1 MVGASQVRVPQAVL
15 SSVNCGALSETR
27 FGIAARLICRV
38 LKGVWVG
45 LMRSYQRYFFW
56 VATLAIAAW
65 TAPRAFVFAENTPPL
80 KLVKTIELTDIRSG
94 EPDVSADQ
102 LAKNLTTTRM
112 VGVQNHFDHL
122 TADLKNNRLFVVP
135 EDNKTIE
142 VYDIRT
148 GNFVHSIKGIGVGH
162 SVVYRADMDRIFVTD
177 GSNGDLKIFNGT
189 TYELLKTVKLLADS
203 DATGYDPVTHNLYI
217 ADGGLDAKLNH
228 TFLEIVNTDTGE
240 KVGQIKIDSNRLEAM
255 VVEKSGSR
263 LFLNMTEKNSI
274 GVIDRQKQA
283 IAAVWPLTCKVNV
296 SVAMDEKNHRLFV
309 ACRDGNMNVLDSDT
323 GKVLENLP
331 ISTGVDDMVFDPAS
345 QRVYVAA
352 GEGFVNVFKEIDADH
367 YQAIGKIPTG
377 PLGKTGLLV
386 PELKEYLVA
395 VPPHGS
401 TSARVLVFAVK

>member
-1 MVGASQVRVPQAVL
+1 
-15 SSVNCGALSETR
+15 
-27 FGIAARLICRV
+27 
-38 LKGVWVG
+38 
-45 LMRSYQRYFFW
+45 MRSYTRYLFW
-56 VATLAIAAW
+56 VAALAIVAW
-65 TAPRAFVFAENTPPL
+65 TAPRAFVFAKDTPPL
-80 KLVKTIELTDIRSG
+80 KLVKTIELKDIRSS

-122 TADLKNNRLFVVP
+122 TPDLKNNRLFVVP

-148 GNFVHSIKGIGVGH
+148 GKFVHSIKGIGVGH
-162 SVVYRADMDRIFVTD
+162 SVVYRADIDRIFVTD
-177 GSNGDLKIFNGT
+177 GSDGDLKIFNGT
-189 TYELLKTVKLLADS
+189 TYELLKSVKLLADS

-217 ADGGLDAKLNH
+217 ADGGLDAKLDY

-274 GVIDRQKQA
+274 GVIDRKKQA
-283 IAAVWPLTCKVNV
+283 VAAVWPLTCKINA
-296 SVAMDEKNHRLFV
+296 SVAIDEKNHRLFA

-323 GKVLENLP
+323 GKVLQNFP

-345 QRVYVAA
+345 KRAYVAT

-367 YQAIGKIPTG
+367 FQDIGKIPTG

-386 PELKEYLVA
+386 PALNEYFVA
-395 VPPHGS
+395 VPPHGP
-401 TSARVLVFAVK
+401 TCAEVLVFAVQ

>member
-1 MVGASQVRVPQAVL
+1 
-15 SSVNCGALSETR
+15 
-27 FGIAARLICRV
+27 
-38 LKGVWVG
+38 
-45 LMRSYQRYFFW
+45 MRSYQRYFFW

-65 TAPRAFVFAENTPPL
+65 TAPRAFAFAEDAAPL
-80 KLVKTIELTDIRSG
+80 KLVKTIDLANIHSG
-94 EPDVSADQ
+94 EPDVAADQ

-135 EDNKTIE
+135 ENNKSIE

-148 GNFVHSIKGIGVGH
+148 GKFVHSIKGIGVGH
-162 SVVYRADMDRIFVTD
+162 SVVYRASIDRIFVTD
-177 GSNGDLKIFNGT
+177 GSDGDLKIFNGT
-189 TYELLKTVKLLADS
+189 TYRLLKTVKLLADS

-263 LFLNMTEKNSI
+263 LFLNLAEKNSI
-274 GVIDRQKQA
+274 GVIDREKQA
-283 IAAVWPLTCKVNV
+283 VAAVWPLTCKVNV
-296 SVAMDEKNHRLFV
+296 SVAMDENNHRLFV
-309 ACRDGNMNVLDSDT
+309 ACRDGNLNVLDSDT
-323 GKVLENLP
+323 GKVLHNLP

-352 GEGFVNVFKEIDADH
+352 GEGFVNVLEEIDADH
-367 YQAIGKIPTG
+367 YQTIGKIPTG
-377 PLGKTGLLV
+377 PMGKTGLLV
-386 PELKEYLVA
+386 PELKEYFVA
-395 VPPHGS
+395 VPPHG
-401 TSARVLVFAVK
+401 TTGAEVLVFAVK

>member
-1 MVGASQVRVPQAVL
+1 
-15 SSVNCGALSETR
+15 
-27 FGIAARLICRV
+27 LI
-38 LKGVWVG
+38 
-45 LMRSYQRYFFW
+45 RSYQRYFFW
-56 VATLAIAAW
+56 VAALAIAAW

-80 KLVKTIELTDIRSG
+80 KLVKTIELADIHSS

-102 LAKNLTTTRM
+102 LTKNLTTTRM

-122 TADLKNNRLFVVP
+122 TPDLKNNRLFVVP

-148 GNFVHSIKGIGVGH
+148 GKFVHSIKGIGVGH
-162 SVVYRADMDRIFVTD
+162 SVVYRADIDRIFVTD
-177 GSNGDLKIFNGT
+177 GSDGDLKIFDGT

-255 VVEKSGSR
+255 VVEKSGPR

-274 GVIDRQKQA
+274 GVIDRKKQA
-283 IAAVWPLTCKVNV
+283 VAAVWPLTCKVNAA
-296 SVAMDEKNHRLFV
+296 VAMDEKHHRLFA

-323 GKVLENLP
+323 GKVLQNFP

-345 QRVYVAA
+345 QRVYVAT

-386 PELKEYLVA
+386 PELKEYFVA
-395 VPPHGS
+395 VPSHGT
-401 TSARVLVFAVK
+401 TSAEVLVFAVK

>member
-1 MVGASQVRVPQAVL
+1 
-15 SSVNCGALSETR
+15 
-27 FGIAARLICRV
+27 
-38 LKGVWVG
+38 
-45 LMRSYQRYFFW
+45 MRSYPKYLFCLT
-56 VATLAIAAW
+56 ALAVAAW
-65 TAPRAFVFAENTPPL
+65 SAPRAFVFAGEASPL
-80 KLVKTIELTDIRSG
+80 KLVKTIELNDIRSG

-135 EDNKTIE
+135 EDHKTIE
-142 VYDIRT
+142 VYDLRT
-148 GNFVHSIKGIGVGH
+148 GKFVHSIKGIGVGH
-162 SVVYRADMDRIFVTD
+162 SVIYRADMDRIFVTD
-177 GSNGDLKIFNGT
+177 GLDGDLKIFNGT
-189 TYELLKTVKLLADS
+189 TYEMLKTVKLLADS
-203 DATGYDPVTHNLYI
+203 DATGYDPMTHNLYI

-228 TFLEIVNTDTGE
+228 TFLEIVHTDSGE

-274 GVIDRQKQA
+274 GVIDREKQSV
-283 IAAVWPLTCKVNV
+283 AAVWPLTCKVNV

-309 ACRDGNMNVLDSDT
+309 ACRDGNMNVLDSDS
-323 GKVLENLP
+323 GRVLQNLP
-331 ISTGVDDMVFDPAS
+331 ISKGVDDMVFDPAS
-345 QRVYVAA
+345 QRIYVAA

-386 PELKEYLVA
+386 PQLNEYFVA
-395 VPPHGS
+395 VPPHG
-401 TSARVLVFAVK
+401 TTCAEVLVFAVK